1 MSYSKIIE
9 NIESRIGQFKSTG
22 NMRIRKFLEQ
32 IGSPHEKLKV
42 IHVVGTNGKG
52 SIVNFLKDVLKDS
65 YTVGT
70 FVSPH
75 LITYRDRIKIN
86 DIEISKDN
94 FVKIAEFIIKNEK
107 LIEEEYGRLN
117 LFEFLTIMAVIYFE
131 EKEIDIAIMEV
142 GMGGRA
148 DSTNIF
154 DKEKLISIISS
165 ISMDHMEYLGSTIEK
180 IALAK
185 AGIINQNG
193 LVVTTNRD
201 PRILKVLINEAED
214 KNASLY
220 YSYDLEYE
228 VIMSDLTGSV
238 FKLKLDKWEEFS
250 IKQLGT
256 YQIENAIGAIY
267 ALYLLNKNKI
277 LDVNIEDIKRILKNS
292 VWPGRMEIVSKNPLI
307 ILDGA
312 HNEDGIKKLTESL
325 KNFKFN
331 KLHLIMSVLSDKE
344 HAKMLAEI
352 SNFTD
357 EVVFVD
363 LNYKRSSDI
372 HDLIKEANEY
382 NLKAQVMKVED
393 ALYYYKNK
401 YKDKDIIL
409 VTGSLYFVSEARAE
423 ILGYDYSI

>member
-42 IHVVGTNGKG
+42 IHVAGTNGKG

-165 ISMDHMEYLGSTIEK
+165 ISMDHMEYLGSAIEK

>member
-32 IGSPHEKLKV
+32 IGSPHEELKV
-42 IHVVGTNGKG
+42 IHVAGTNGKG
-52 SIVNFLKDVLKDS
+52 SMVNFLKDVLKNS

-165 ISMDHMEYLGSTIEK
+165 ISMDHMEYLGSTIEE

-363 LNYKRSSDI
+363 LNYKRSSNI
-372 HDLIKEANEY
+372 HDLIKEANVY

>member
-42 IHVVGTNGKG
+42 IHVAGTNGKG
-52 SIVNFLKDVLKDS
+52 SIVNFLKDVLKNS

-107 LIEEEYGRLN
+107 LIEEYGRLN

-165 ISMDHMEYLGSTIEK
+165 ISMDHMEYLGSTIEE

-363 LNYKRSSDI
+363 LNYKRSSNI
-372 HDLIKEANEY
+372 HDLIKEANVY

>member
-42 IHVVGTNGKG
+42 IHVAGTNGKG